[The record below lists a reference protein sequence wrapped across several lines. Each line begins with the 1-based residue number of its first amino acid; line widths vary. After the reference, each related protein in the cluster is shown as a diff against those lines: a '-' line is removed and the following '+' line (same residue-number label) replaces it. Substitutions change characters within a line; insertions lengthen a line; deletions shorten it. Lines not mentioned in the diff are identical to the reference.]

1 MSKEIYKL
9 LDLGDGHEY
18 LCSSKEAVRAVI
30 ADLTGRDK
38 NDPDVIDAAEGSGS
52 SFSIDTVC
60 VYGRKGLI

>member
-30 ADLTGRDK
+30 ADITGRDK
-38 NDPDVIDAAEGSGS
+38 NDPDVIDAAKGYGS
-52 SFSIDTVC
+52 SFSVEAVDM
-60 VYGRKGLI
+60 YGRKGLI

>member
-9 LDLGDGHEY
+9 LDMNDSTEY

-30 ADLTGRDK
+30 ADLTSLDK
-38 NDPDVIDAAEGSGS
+38 NDPDVIDAAEGCGS
-52 SFSIDTVC
+52 SFRVDTVY